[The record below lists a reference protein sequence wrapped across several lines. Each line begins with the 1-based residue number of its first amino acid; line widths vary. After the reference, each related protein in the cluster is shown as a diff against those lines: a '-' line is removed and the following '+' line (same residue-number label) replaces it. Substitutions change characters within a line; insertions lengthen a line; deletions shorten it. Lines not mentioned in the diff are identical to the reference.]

1 MKETKKSML
10 SDVYKKRDE
19 EKYFRKYD
27 AGLVLVIGGG
37 DFYSGS
43 PALSAMAA
51 FRAGADMVRVIAPKR
66 AADII
71 ASFSPD
77 LAAYP
82 LDGTMLQKKHLS
94 TLIAMTESAKTV
106 SRGNVAV
113 VIGGGVGRSEE
124 VQETILEYLSSI
136 DIPVVIDADAIH
148 AIAKNPEVISKK
160 RFLITPHT
168 FEFFILTKKEVYKLK
183 EKEKIEMV
191 KQEAKRLATTILLKG
206 KSDVISNGKELVLNN
221 TGTPYMSVGG
231 TGDTLAGICGAL
243 LARGVD
249 PLEAGSMAAFIN
261 GKAGELAAEELKDS
275 MVATDIIE
283 AIPDVLFY

>member
-1 MKETKKSML
+1 MKQTNQDIL
-10 SDVYKKRDE
+10 SGIYRDRDK

-66 AADII
+66 ASDII

-82 LDGTMLQKKHLS
+82 LEGSLLQKKHLP
-94 TLIAMTESAKTV
+94 TLISMTESAKAV
-106 SRGNVAV
+106 SRGHVAV
-113 VIGGGVGRSEE
+113 VIGGGTGRSDE
-124 VQETILEYLSSI
+124 VQETILEYLSSV
-136 DIPVVIDADAIH
+136 DVPVVIDADAIH
-148 AIAKNPEVISKK
+148 ALSKK
-160 RFLITPHT
+160 PEIISGRDFLITPHT
-168 FEFFILTKKEVYKLK
+168 FEFFVLTGKEIYKLPDDK
-183 EKEKIEMV
+183 KIEMV
-191 KQEAKRLATTILLKG
+191 RKEAELLGITILLKG
-206 KSDVISNGKELVLNN
+206 KSDVISNGKEVVLNN

-243 LARGVD
+243 LSRGIKPV
-249 PLEAGSMAAFIN
+249 EAACAAAYIN
-261 GKAGELAAEELKDS
+261 GKAGEMAAAQLKDS
-275 MVATDIIE
+275 MTASDVIK
-283 AIPDVLFY
+283 AIPKVLY